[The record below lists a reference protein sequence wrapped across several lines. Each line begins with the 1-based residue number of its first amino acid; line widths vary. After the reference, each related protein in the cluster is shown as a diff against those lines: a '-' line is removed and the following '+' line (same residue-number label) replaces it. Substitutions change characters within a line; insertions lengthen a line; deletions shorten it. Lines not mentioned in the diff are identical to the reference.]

1 MISNIPCDF
10 LKYGDFE
17 SYWMRSTRN
26 FVAMFPLNSK
36 KSQFYHASTLAK
48 GQSSGI
54 KSLFPRSSII
64 ALRLLCLQKPVW
76 NIAMVLQFPIC
87 SAIHSQIMANA
98 SRCVIRT
105 KLTERFLNDKNCVS
119 TTQNTWLDHFA
130 TTITERSASWT
141 IFSNYCKQYIQ
152 IQCWGTYAITINSD
166 WVIL

>member
-1 MISNIPCDF
+1 
-10 LKYGDFE
+10 
-17 SYWMRSTRN
+17 MRSTRN

-64 ALRLLCLQKPVW
+64 THRLLCLQKPVW

-87 SAIHSQIMANA
+87 SDMHSQITANA

-105 KLTERFLNDKNCVS
+105 KLTERSLNDKKLCQCDAKYMTWPFRHNNHR
-119 TTQNTWLDHFA
+119 TQCLLDDIFELLQ
-130 TTITERSASWT
+130 TIYSNPMLRNICYYNQFRLGNFITYHNYPSW
-141 IFSNYCKQYIQ
+141 SP
-152 IQCWGTYAITINSD
+152 
-166 WVIL
+166 